1 MQVLFD
7 LRPQHLIQIQYQ
19 KVDVIRVLIVIFFVG
34 FVGISIF
41 NIANMVFRLHS
52 VTSELSMVQAQRAS
66 VSASLSTIQTRI
78 AEFRALR
85 DRIRAY
91 LEFTKQELPT
101 VEFLSTL
108 ESAVTSGLKVANID
122 IRAGSVTMRG
132 SGVTDQ
138 DVMDFVNGLDNM
150 KYIITKVDPPS
161 MTKSTL
167 GNRLITDFSLSCNI
181 KSVTEVGVALP
192 QELSIRT
199 TVGDETQPVP
209 AIPEAPAETPE
220 TPETPAVQGEETQTQ

>member
-1 MQVLFD
+1 MHVLFD
-7 LRPQHLIQIQYQ
+7 LRPQHLVQIQDQ
-19 KVDVIRVLIVIFFVG
+19 KIDIVRVLIVIFFVG

-41 NIANMVFRLHS
+41 NIANMTVRLHA
-52 VTSELSMVQAQRAS
+52 VTSDLADVQAQRAS
-66 VSASLSTIQTRI
+66 VGANLSNMETKI

-91 LEFTKQELPT
+91 LEFTRQELPT
-101 VEFLSTL
+101 VEFLSAL

-122 IRAGSVTMRG
+122 IRTGSVTMRG

-138 DVMDFVNGLDNM
+138 DVMDFVNGLDSM

-167 GNRLITDFSLSCNI
+167 ANRTITDFSLSCNI
-181 KSVTEVGVALP
+181 KSVTEIGVALP
-192 QELSIRT
+192 QELNIQT

-209 AIPEAPAETPE
+209 VPEAPEV
-220 TPETPAVQGEETQTQ
+220 PADQGEETQTQ